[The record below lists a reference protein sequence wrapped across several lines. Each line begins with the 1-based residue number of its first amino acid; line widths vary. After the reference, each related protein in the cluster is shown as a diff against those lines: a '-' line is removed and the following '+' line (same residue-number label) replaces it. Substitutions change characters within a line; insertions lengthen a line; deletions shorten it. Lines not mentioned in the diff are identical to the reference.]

1 MMGDYFYLEIET
13 LESKVHH
20 ITCTA
25 SGFFVNGTKYN
36 TFDPSPLKK
45 GKEFA
50 TEDHPAELLKKISPS
65 FRRAYSTLINALELV
80 RKKVHVSVPG
90 TRC

>member
-45 GKEFA
+45 EKNS
-50 TEDHPAELLKKISPS
+50 LLKTIP
-65 FRRAYSTLINALELV
+65 
-80 RKKVHVSVPG
+80 
-90 TRC
+90 